1 MTTHTNNP
9 TADDDLEDMRIDL
22 RFVGIEYELW
32 ALGRMLHEIEPTIK
46 RLASQDKR
54 KTLKELEEGGWSHDE
69 AETSL
74 AFQDIH
80 EMQTYVLPRFL
91 RAPFVVSLWST
102 YESGVQSIA
111 TELRTYLHSPNLRLS
126 QLRGDFFER
135 GRRYFDAVLGLPLED
150 ASDLLT
156 RLRDLY
162 QVRNAIVHANGL
174 KEAMPDEEWT
184 RLGEVVLRHGMELS
198 AGRGMLIPA
207 ESYLSE
213 AYRDVGASLRGLVE
227 RARVRADAQHE

>member
-1 MTTHTNNP
+1 
-9 TADDDLEDMRIDL
+9 MRIDF

-32 ALGRMLHEIEPTIK
+32 ALGRLLDVIEPTIEH
-46 RLASQDKR
+46 LASQDEH
-54 KTLKELEEGGWSHDE
+54 KTLKELEEGGCSHDE
-69 AETSL
+69 AEASL
-74 AFQDIH
+74 AFQDIR

-91 RAPFVVSLWST
+91 RSPFVVSLWST
-102 YESGVQSIA
+102 YESAVQSIA
-111 TELRTYLHSPNLRLS
+111 TELRTYLDGPNLRLS

-150 ASDLLT
+150 SPDRLT

-184 RLGEVVLRHGMELS
+184 RLGEVVSRHGMELS
-198 AGRGMLIPA
+198 ADRGMLIAA
-207 ESYLSE
+207 ETYLSE
-213 AYRDVGASLRGLVE
+213 AYRDVGASLRGLVQ
-227 RARVRADAQHE
+227 RARARADAKPGAGDA